1 MQHIINF
8 LIKYRN
14 LLLYLV
20 LFSISII
27 FTVQSHSY
35 HRNTFIHST
44 GNVTGSILNLRQ
56 EFYAYLDL
64 DKQNDYLSKEN
75 ARLRMRL
82 LAAGDTLLGRPATMM
97 FADSL
102 PFTVVP
108 ARVIKNSYD
117 KLDNFI
123 TIDIGADQDISSD
136 MGVITSNGIVGIVD
150 ITSAR
155 FSRVISVL
163 NSEISLNAQIKGTS
177 TIGSLTWDGTDPYT
191 MSLIDVPRLAQ
202 VVPGDTIIT
211 GKQSTTFPPDI
222 EIGVIKDAVLI
233 DNGSRYKIDVRLFN
247 NMTDLGYVYVIKN
260 RDADAL
266 QIIDTLSTNE

>member
-20 LFSISII
+20 LFFIAVV
-27 FTVQSHSY
+27 FTIQSHNY

-44 GNVTGSILNLRQ
+44 GNVTGNVLQLRDD
-56 EFYAYLDL
+56 FYSYLDL
-64 DKQNDYLSKEN
+64 KTQNAYLSEEN
-75 ARLRMRL
+75 ARLRMKL
-82 LAAGDTLLGRPATMM
+82 LAVGDTLLGGASTMI

-102 PFTVVP
+102 PYRVMP

-123 TIDIGADQDISSD
+123 TIDIGGNQNIKGD

-150 ITSAR
+150 VTGDR
-155 FSRVISVL
+155 FSRIISVL

-177 TIGSLTWDGTDPYT
+177 TIGSLTWDGSDPYK

-202 VVPGDTIIT
+202 VSQGDTIIT
-211 GKQSTTFPPDI
+211 GRQSTTFPPDI
-222 EIGVIKDAVLI
+222 EIGVIEDAVLI

-247 NMTDLGYVYVIKN
+247 DMTDLGYVYVIKN
-260 RDADAL
+260 RDTQAL
-266 QIIDTLSTNE
+266 QVIDTLSNNE